1 MDFGLAIPDEVCA
14 ELGAR
19 ARTRRV
25 QLNLSIEEMAH
36 RTGLSELTISKF
48 ERSGRS
54 TLATFVRV
62 LESLNAVSEMQ
73 PVLAGQTRS
82 IEEMRNKVAVHTRQ
96 RAYTKKRAAR

>member
-1 MDFGLAIPDEVCA
+1 MDFSLALPDEVCA

-19 ARTRRV
+19 ARTRRL

-54 TLATFVRV
+54 TLATFVLV
-62 LESLNAVSEMQ
+62 LESLNSVSDLQ
-73 PVLAGQTRS
+73 PVLSGQTRS
-82 IEEMRNKVAVHTRQ
+82 IEEMRSKVAVRTRQ
-96 RAYTKKRAAR
+96 RAYPKKRAAR